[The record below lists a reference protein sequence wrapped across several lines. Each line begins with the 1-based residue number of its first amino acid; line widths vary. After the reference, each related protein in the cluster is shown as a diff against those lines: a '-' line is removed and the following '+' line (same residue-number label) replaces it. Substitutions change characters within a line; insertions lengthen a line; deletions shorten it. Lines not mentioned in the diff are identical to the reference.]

1 MASRTGRGC
10 VIILTDNPLGRVEI
24 HPINMGVEVNP
35 VLRFVIDFFLRM
47 IGTEVT
53 LTTCLG
59 TAGLMVLRSSNR
71 SERRPLRPR
80 RDARPLRTLA
90 FGAML
95 RHEQVAVRSSK
106 LTGGHAGALIVDYRE
121 TGRASERVFLFM
133 APPDAE
139 ALSGALKAQRHRIA
153 TERASQ
159 AAEQQQRAGSSRAGS
174 EHTAA
179 KVALMTAKTKARC
192 GQRMWAQMSAEKRT
206 AAVRVML
213 QSHAAVPSPALSPRR
228 SIAKKARV
236 RPTAAASPGRSI
248 RSSPTHIL
256 EYVHPT
262 HGPAVA
268 F

>member
-1 MASRTGRGC
+1 MA
-10 VIILTDNPLGRVEI
+10 L
-24 HPINMGVEVNP
+24 
-35 VLRFVIDFFLRM
+35 FFLTMAASPLIRRAAAKLQRRVRQQP
-47 IGTEVT
+47 IAPADDCSEQRTFAATVGSAATGEPVAAQ
-53 LTTCLG
+53 LCLG
-59 TAGLMVLRSSNR
+59 TAGLMVLRAPGH
-71 SERRPLRPR
+71 RRPLRPR

-106 LTGGHAGALIVDYRE
+106 LTGDHAGALIVDYRE
-121 TGRASERVFLFM
+121 AGRASERVFLFM

-139 ALSGALKAQRHRIA
+139 ALSGALKAQQHRIA

-159 AAEQQQRAGSSRAGS
+159 AAEQQQAGSSRAGS

-236 RPTAAASPGRSI
+236 RPTAATSPART
-248 RSSPTHIL
+248 SPTRIL

>member
-1 MASRTGRGC
+1 MA
-10 VIILTDNPLGRVEI
+10 L
-24 HPINMGVEVNP
+24 
-35 VLRFVIDFFLRM
+35 FFLTMAASPLIRRAAKLQRRVRQRP
-47 IGTEVT
+47 IAPTDDSSSEQCTFAATVGSAASGESVAAQ
-53 LTTCLG
+53 LCLG
-59 TAGLMVLRSSNR
+59 TAGLMVLRAPGG
-71 SERRPLRPR
+71 RRPLRPR
-80 RDARPLRTLA
+80 RDARRPLRTLA

-121 TGRASERVFLFM
+121 AGRASERVFLFM

-139 ALSGALKAQRHRIA
+139 ALSGALKAQQHRIA

-159 AAEQQQRAGSSRAGS
+159 AAEQQQAGSSRSGS

-236 RPTAAASPGRSI
+236 RLVAASPA
-248 RSSPTHIL
+248 RSSPTRIL

>member
-1 MASRTGRGC
+1 MA
-10 VIILTDNPLGRVEI
+10 L
-24 HPINMGVEVNP
+24 
-35 VLRFVIDFFLRM
+35 FFLTMAASPLIRRAAAKLQRRVRQQP
-47 IGTEVT
+47 IAPADDCSEQCTFAATVGSAATGEPVAAQ
-53 LTTCLG
+53 LCLG
-59 TAGLMVLRSSNR
+59 TAGLMVLRAPGG
-71 SERRPLRPR
+71 RRPLRPR

-106 LTGGHAGALIVDYRE
+106 LTGDHAGALIVDYRE
-121 TGRASERVFLFM
+121 AGRASERVFLFM

-139 ALSGALKAQRHRIA
+139 ALSGALKAQQHRIA

-159 AAEQQQRAGSSRAGS
+159 AAEQQQAGSSRAGR

-236 RPTAAASPGRSI
+236 RLEAAATSPA
-248 RSSPTHIL
+248 RSSPTRIL

>member
-1 MASRTGRGC
+1 MAASPLIRRAAAKLQRRVRQQPIAPADDCSEQRTFAATVGSAASG
-10 VIILTDNPLGRVEI
+10 E
-24 HPINMGVEVNP
+24 P
-35 VLRFVIDFFLRM
+35 VAAQL
-47 IGTEVT
+47 
-53 LTTCLG
+53 CLG
-59 TAGLMVLRSSNR
+59 TAGLMVLRAPGG
-71 SERRPLRPR
+71 RRPLRPR
-80 RDARPLRTLA
+80 SGSARPLRTLA
-90 FGAML
+90 FGAVL

-106 LTGGHAGALIVDYRE
+106 LTGDHAGALIVDYRE
-121 TGRASERVFLFM
+121 AGRASERVFLFM

-139 ALSGALKAQRHRIA
+139 ALSGALKAQQHRIA

-159 AAEQQQRAGSSRAGS
+159 AAEQQRAGSSRAGR

-228 SIAKKARV
+228 SIAKKARNL
-236 RPTAAASPGRSI
+236 RLTAATSPA
-248 RSSPTHIL
+248 RSSPTRIL

>member
-1 MASRTGRGC
+1 MAASPLIRRAAAKLQRRVRQQPIVPADDSAEQRTFAATVGSAASG
-10 VIILTDNPLGRVEI
+10 E
-24 HPINMGVEVNP
+24 P
-35 VLRFVIDFFLRM
+35 VTAQL
-47 IGTEVT
+47 
-53 LTTCLG
+53 CLG
-59 TAGLMVLRSSNR
+59 TAGLMVLTAP

-159 AAEQQQRAGSSRAGS
+159 AAEQQQQQQRAGSSRAGS

-228 SIAKKARV
+228 SIAKKARG
-236 RPTAAASPGRSI
+236 RPTTAASPGRSI